1 MGAGG
6 DPFRRVRPGEAVRLT
21 ATAWNALMD
30 LVRPTGATAQSG
42 ATVAYTLPS
51 VVGTLSGSG
60 VYVAERKLV
69 MGEAVALVAA
79 SDSDGA
85 EATVPLAVPMT
96 FSAVERRLW
105 NGYRTTYQTMYPD
118 QGTSVTVEDPFAI
131 CIDPPRLRF
140 AMSGLA
146 WVRVRALRRWH
157 RFARRCLVQPG
168 DTATEKAASIGCLDS
183 CGWGPAEIVGW
194 ATDLFDPQAIGAGQL
209 TTTSAVIDRGAAGGI
224 YWALVRF

>member
-6 DPFRRVRPGEAVRLT
+6 DPYRRVRPGEAVRLT

-42 ATVAYTLPS
+42 AAVATSLPS
-51 VVGTLSGSG
+51 VVGTLASSGA
-60 VYVAERKLV
+60 YVADRKLV
-69 MGEAVALVAA
+69 MGEAVTLVAA
-79 SDSDGA
+79 SDRSA
-85 EATVPLAVPMT
+85 TAATVPLAVPMT

-105 NGYRTTYQTMYPD
+105 NGYRPTYQTMYPD
-118 QGTSVTVEDPFAI
+118 QGTSVAVDDPFAI

-140 AMSGLA
+140 AMSGFA
-146 WVRVRALRRWH
+146 WVRVRALKRWH

-168 DTATEKAASIGCLDS
+168 DGATEKAASVGCLDS

-194 ATDLFDPQAIGAGQL
+194 ATDVFDPQAVGGGQL
-209 TTTSAVIDRGAAGGI
+209 TTTTATISGGAAGGI